1 MLQIG
6 KPGKEKYIICYFLL
20 RNLSFDFT
28 IIIFARH
35 DVNNLD
41 HYQSKVKEPIA
52 NERKRR
58 TSQPSNLVKS
68 ISSNNSNIHPAKK
81 PKPSP
86 KKNVRFQVPTYF
98 LRHKVTQVK
107 LYLPLIQS
115 DVHIPY
121 IFRFQLDQPF
131 QYLC

>member
-1 MLQIG
+1 MKEELG
-6 KPGKEKYIICYFLL
+6 VAEHVPACVFLSPSKRKPKRASLL
-20 RNLSFDFT
+20 KVDTRSPLRSAHASNWE
-28 IIIFARH
+28 ARH

-68 ISSNNSNIHPAKK
+68 SSSNAHIHPAKK

-86 KKNVRFQVPTYF
+86 KKNVRFQVFFYEYI
-98 LRHKVTQVK
+98 LNK
-107 LYLPLIQS
+107 LYVL
-115 DVHIPY
+115 Y
-121 IFRFQLDQPF
+121 YR
-131 QYLC
+131 

>member
-86 KKNVRFQVPTYF
+86 KKNVRFQVFFYEYI
-98 LRHKVTQVK
+98 LNK
-107 LYLPLIQS
+107 LYVLYYRYTKIEFS
-115 DVHIPY
+115 GTRKIG
-121 IFRFQLDQPF
+121 
-131 QYLC
+131 